1 MTEPKQIPVRLL
13 INRQDGKERVILPE
27 EASGCMA
34 ARLPWIENPFLPLKP
49 EAEQAFFRLFQE
61 QRESMAARGR
71 QEAAFERR
79 GGFSVF

>member
-1 MTEPKQIPVRLL
+1 
-13 INRQDGKERVILPE
+13 
-27 EASGCMA
+27 MA

-49 EAEQAFFRLFQE
+49 EAEQAFFRLFSGTEGEHGCQGE
-61 QRESMAARGR
+61 